1 MPWFNPEDPNLKR
14 LKELDP
20 SLLALMEPRDS
31 GARLLE
37 ELPRRYRADLVM
49 AESREQQAWEDVGLV
64 HLRNGRMHEAL
75 AIFLGLYQHMLAG
88 QTSAQRVHKGMPL
101 LWISESFY
109 SIGFPVHAKRYL
121 MLALCED
128 ALRGNGEVAAESTG
142 AYFRLVWR
150 HGLSDRELRRYAS
163 EFWSHLSSNPEAA
176 LYPEA
181 LLQRV
186 DDRWVTEIPSP
197 AEAFFYVANESYVRW
212 LTNQLGESSG
222 HALEWLADYLLSCM
236 PGCRTK
242 RRQRSA
248 ASDYDVVCSMEGL
261 DLDFRSE
268 LGRYF
273 VCECKDWRTPAD
285 FTSMAKFC
293 RVLDSTKAK
302 FGILFSKSGLSGQGR
317 TEYAEREQLKVYQ
330 DRGIVIVVLSLSDLE
345 SVANGAN
352 LISLL
357 RERYEAVR
365 LDVPGSRNAD

>member
-1 MPWFNPEDPNLKR
+1 VSER
-14 LKELDP
+14 
-20 SLLALMEPRDS
+20 
-31 GARLLE
+31 
-37 ELPRRYRADLVM
+37 
-49 AESREQQAWEDVGLV
+49 
-64 HLRNGRMHEAL
+64 
-75 AIFLGLYQHMLAG
+75 
-88 QTSAQRVHKGMPL
+88 RVHKGMPL
-101 LWISESFY
+101 LWVSEAFY
-109 SIGFPVHAKRYL
+109 QMGYPVHAKRYL

-128 ALRGNGEVAAESTG
+128 ALRGNGEVAPETTG

-163 EFWSHLSSNPEAA
+163 AFWSHSKAVAQAA

-186 DDRWVTEIPSP
+186 DDRWLTEVPSA
-197 AEAFFYVANESYVRW
+197 AEAFFYVADGQYVNC
-212 LTNQLGESSG
+212 LISQLGESGG

-248 ASDYDVVCSMEGL
+248 ASDYDVVCSMEGF
-261 DLDFRSE
+261 DIDFRSE

-273 VCECKDWRTPAD
+273 VCECKDWKTPAD

-345 SVANGAN
+345 AVAKGAN
-352 LISLL
+352 LIALL

-365 LDVPGSRNAD
+365 LDIREPGDGL

>member
-1 MPWFNPEDPNLKR
+1 MPWYNLQDPNLKR
-14 LKELDP
+14 IEALDS

-31 GARLLE
+31 GAQLLA
-37 ELPRRYRADLVM
+37 ELPKRYSADAVV
-49 AESREQQAWEDVGLV
+49 AEGREQQAWEAVGLV
-64 HLRNGRMHEAL
+64 HLFNERVYEAL
-75 AIFLGLYQHMLAG
+75 AIFLQLYKQMLAG
-88 QTSAQRVHKGMPL
+88 QTKIGRVHKGMPL
-101 LWISESFY
+101 LWIGESFRR
-109 SIGFPVHAKRYL
+109 IGFLVHAKRYM

-128 ALRGNGEVAAESTG
+128 ALRGSGQVPAESTG
-142 AYFRLVWR
+142 AYFRLVWQ
-150 HGLSDRELRRYAS
+150 HGLPDAELQRYAS
-163 EFWSHLSSNPEAA
+163 ELWSISRSQPEAA
-176 LYPEA
+176 FYPEA

-186 DDRWVTEIPSP
+186 DDKWLTEIPST
-197 AEAFFYVANESYVRW
+197 AESFFYVANESYIRW
-212 LTNQLGESSG
+212 LISQLGTSG
-222 HALEWLADYLLSCM
+222 GLALEWLAEYLLSCV

-242 RRQRSA
+242 RRQRSG
-248 ASDYDVVCSMEGL
+248 STDYDVVCSMEGL

-273 VCECKDWRTPAD
+273 VCECKDWKVRAN

-317 TEYAEREQLKVYQ
+317 SKNAEREQLKVYQ

-345 SVANGAN
+345 AVANGAN

-365 LDVPGSRNAD
+365 LDIRGARNAG